1 MKSVF
6 SPLAVVLAAL
16 VLVLSGC
23 GAPKNVST
31 GGDTLIA
38 NYPVRCITVLPVRN
52 PLNPDEDISPEA
64 AAAMARGIPVLDRLL
79 QEQLAGRGDVRFVSG
94 RQLAG
99 LGEELT
105 PGGQGLVREAGKRFG
120 CNAVLEVVLERYKE
134 RIGGEYAVEQPASVA
149 FSYRLIGVDS
159 GVVLCRGTV
168 DEAQQS
174 VAENI
179 FAFGKARKRGFTWVT
194 AEELLREG
202 LQEKFSGCS
211 YLVPGS
217 R

>member
-1 MKSVF
+1 MKSGF

-16 VLVLSGC
+16 VLVLGGC
-23 GAPKNVST
+23 GAPKSVPT
-31 GGDTLIA
+31 GGDTLISD
-38 NYPVRCITVLPVRN
+38 YPVRCITVLPVRK
-52 PLNPDEDISPEA
+52 PLNPDEEMFPA
-64 AAAMARGIPVLDRLL
+64 AAAEMARGIPVLDRLL
-79 QEQLAGRGDVRFVSG
+79 REQLAGRGDVRFVSG
-94 RQLAG
+94 HQLAS
-99 LGEELT
+99 LGEGLT
-105 PGGQGLVREAGKRFG
+105 PGEQALVREAGKRFG
-120 CNAVLEVVLERYKE
+120 CNAVLEVFLERYQE

-159 GVVLCRGTV
+159 GGVLCRGTF
-168 DEAQQS
+168 DEVQQS

-202 LQEKFSGCS
+202 LREKLSGCS
-211 YLVPGS
+211 YLVPA